1 MRDFFMLPEKLRDQQ
16 AEIIE
21 VKVDRFQF
29 FIFKHENQIFLPTNE
44 GLRVIGVNI
53 NWISAMGTKRRR
65 MLRNRGFSFKEKL
78 LCYQIPTRPNNFF
91 FASSYT
97 WLDWLK
103 VWSYFAS
110 RGNAKAAQLLRFLAE
125 PGLEHFI

>member
-1 MRDFFMLPEKLRDQQ
+1 MVPEKLRDQQ

-21 VKVDRFQF
+21 VKIGRFQF
-29 FIFKHENQIFLPTNE
+29 SIFKHENQIFLPTNE

-53 NWISAMGTKRRR
+53 NWISAMGPKRKRI
-65 MLRNRGFSFKEKL
+65 LQNRGFSFQEKL
-78 LCYQIPTRPNNFF
+78 LCYEIKSRPKNFF

-97 WLDWLK
+97 WSDWLR

-110 RGNAKAAQLLRFLAE
+110 CGNAKAVELLRFLAE

>member
-1 MRDFFMLPEKLRDQQ
+1 MLPEKLRDQQ

-21 VKVDRFQF
+21 VKVDQFEF
-29 FIFKHENQIFLPTNE
+29 FIFNHENQIFIPTNE

-53 NWISAMGTKRRR
+53 NWISAMGPKRKRI
-65 MLRNRGFSFKEKL
+65 LENRGFSFQEKL
-78 LCYQIPTRPNNFF
+78 LCYQIPERPKNFF

-97 WLDWLK
+97 WSDWLK

-110 RGNAKAAQLLRFLAE
+110 NGNAKAVQLLRFLAE

>member
-1 MRDFFMLPEKLRDQQ
+1 MVPEKLRDQQ

-21 VKVDRFQF
+21 VKIGRFQF
-29 FIFKHENQIFLPTNE
+29 SIFKHENQIFIPTNE

-53 NWISAMGTKRRR
+53 NWISAMGPKRKRI
-65 MLRNRGFSFKEKL
+65 LQNRGFSFQEKL
-78 LCYQIPTRPNNFF
+78 LCYEIKSRPKNFF

-97 WLDWLK
+97 WSDWLR

-110 RGNAKAAQLLRFLAE
+110 CGNAKAVELLRFLAE

>member
-1 MRDFFMLPEKLRDQQ
+1 MLPEKLLHQQ

-21 VKVDRFQF
+21 VKIDRFEF
-29 FIFKHENQIFLPTNE
+29 AIFKHENQIFLPTNV

-53 NWISAMGTKRRR
+53 NWISEMGPKRKRI
-65 MLRNRGFSFKEKL
+65 LQNRGFSFQEKL
-78 LCYQIPTRPNNFF
+78 LCYQMPSHPKNFF

-97 WLDWLK
+97 WSDWLK

-110 RGNAKAAQLLRFLAE
+110 IGNAKAVQLLQSLAE
-125 PGLEHFI
+125 QGLERFI